1 MGAYILI
8 NVIALSCVNIL
19 FLLLGSFLNA
29 VVILCFWKSNNLRK
43 MRCHFMILVLS
54 CVDLAVVVVIHPL
67 IIFSTLTWHV
77 ENEALQDKLDNSKYV
92 TSVLYALSFY
102 ALLTMNIERYVAIKY
117 PIYHW
122 TSMTKTKM
130 MLVFSAFLLLVLILK
145 VLSAKGL
152 APEQLS
158 SSITFLFLVIIMVPT
173 NCKMYAIARRAAKRN
188 KERAEKQKQ
197 QSTTVTFQDSHKI
210 QGECDN
216 LHDAESTNLHEE
228 SNSLHEESNNLHEES
243 NKSNEESNNL
253 HEDSNKSHE
262 ESNKSHEECNK
273 SHEESNKS
281 HEESNK
287 SHEES
292 NKSHEESNKSH
303 EESNKSHEESNK
315 SHEESNKSHEESNK
329 SHEESNK
336 SHEECNKSH
345 EESNNLQNDNVQDK
359 QRNKLSPK
367 NISTCILAV
376 ACFILCALPGMI
388 FNGIIFSQGKSTF
401 DKDHYKVFLLWI
413 RTLITMNSSF
423 NTLVFFWKNSTLR
436 KEGKQVLKKIR

>member
-29 VVILCFWKSNNLRK
+29 VVTLCFWKSNNLRK

-67 IIFSTLTWHV
+67 IIFSTLAWHV
-77 ENEALQDKLDNSKYV
+77 ENEALQDKLDNSEYV

-145 VLSAKGL
+145 VLSAKCL

-188 KERAEKQKQ
+188 KQRAEKQKQ

-262 ESNKSHEECNK
+262 ESNNLHEESIKSHEESNNLHEECNK

-281 HEESNK
+281 HEE
-287 SHEES
+287 
-292 NKSHEESNKSH
+292 
-303 EESNKSHEESNK
+303 
-315 SHEESNKSHEESNK
+315 
-329 SHEESNK
+329 
-336 SHEECNKSH
+336 CNKSN

-436 KEGKQVLKKIR
+436 KEGKQILKKIR

>member
-1 MGAYILI
+1 
-8 NVIALSCVNIL
+8 
-19 FLLLGSFLNA
+19 
-29 VVILCFWKSNNLRK
+29 
-43 MRCHFMILVLS
+43 
-54 CVDLAVVVVIHPL
+54 
-67 IIFSTLTWHV
+67 
-77 ENEALQDKLDNSKYV
+77 
-92 TSVLYALSFY
+92 
-102 ALLTMNIERYVAIKY
+102 
-117 PIYHW
+117 
-122 TSMTKTKM
+122 
-130 MLVFSAFLLLVLILK
+130 VFSAFLLLVLILK
-145 VLSAKGL
+145 VLSAKCL

-188 KERAEKQKQ
+188 KQRAEKQKQ

-262 ESNKSHEECNK
+262 ESNNL
-273 SHEESNKS
+273 HEESNKS

-287 SHEES
+287 SHED
-292 NKSHEESNKSH
+292 
-303 EESNKSHEESNK
+303 
-315 SHEESNKSHEESNK
+315 SNK

-436 KEGKQVLKKIR
+436 KEGKQVLKKMR

>member
-29 VVILCFWKSNNLRK
+29 VVTLCFWKSNNLRK

-67 IIFSTLTWHV
+67 IIFSTLAWHV
-77 ENEALQDKLDNSKYV
+77 ENEALQDKLDNSEYV

-145 VLSAKGL
+145 VLSAKCL

-188 KERAEKQKQ
+188 KQRAEKQKQ

-262 ESNKSHEECNK
+262 ESNNL
-273 SHEESNKS
+273 HEESNKS

-287 SHEES
+287 SHED
-292 NKSHEESNKSH
+292 
-303 EESNKSHEESNK
+303 
-315 SHEESNKSHEESNK
+315 SNK

-436 KEGKQVLKKIR
+436 KEGKQVLKKMR

>member
-29 VVILCFWKSNNLRK
+29 VVTLCFWKSNNLRK

-67 IIFSTLTWHV
+67 IIFSTLAWHV
-77 ENEALQDKLDNSKYV
+77 ENEALQDKLDNSEYV

-145 VLSAKGL
+145 VLSAKCL

-188 KERAEKQKQ
+188 KQRAEKQKQ

-262 ESNKSHEECNK
+262 ESNNL
-273 SHEESNKS
+273 HEESNKS

-287 SHEES
+287 SHED
-292 NKSHEESNKSH
+292 
-303 EESNKSHEESNK
+303 
-315 SHEESNKSHEESNK
+315 SNK

-359 QRNKLSPK
+359 QLNKLSPK

-436 KEGKQVLKKIR
+436 KEGKQVLKKMR